1 METIAEIK
9 ERLHPMLE
17 NVENKALLEKVEQ
30 LIYSEALVDDGL
42 TEEEILLFEKRREA
56 YLKGE
61 GKTLS
66 WEEVKQYARAS
77 KNKDA

>member
-17 NVENKALLEKVEQ
+17 DVENIALLEKVEQ
-30 LIYSEALVDDGL
+30 LIYSESIVDEGL
-42 TEEEILLFEKRREA
+42 TKEEIILFDKRREA
-56 YLKGE
+56 YLNGE
-61 GKTLS
+61 GKTLT

-77 KNKDA
+77 KKF

>member
-1 METIAEIK
+1 METIADIK

-30 LIYSEALVDDGL
+30 LIYSETLVDDSL
-42 TEEEILLFEKRREA
+42 TEEEIILFEKRREA

-66 WEEVKQYARAS
+66 WEEVKQHARAS
-77 KNKDA
+77 MK